1 MRLQSLEQD
10 RVEFIDLSVDVISF
24 SPPSPPSS
32 VGSAEYRVYLPGSLK
47 VIVPCLGRDSRWRQ
61 AKSRKRLIFGAVKTS
76 GDPGSA
82 IGL

>member
-10 RVEFIDLSVDVISF
+10 GVEFIDLSVDVIF
-24 SPPSPPSS
+24 FFPSS
-32 VGSAEYRVYLPGSLK
+32 VGSAEYRVYLPSSLK
-47 VIVPCLGRDSRWRQ
+47 VIVPCLGRESRWRQ

>member
-10 RVEFIDLSVDVISF
+10 GVEFIDLSVDVISF
-24 SPPSPPSS
+24 SPPSS

-47 VIVPCLGRDSRWRQ
+47 VIVPCLGRDSHWRQ